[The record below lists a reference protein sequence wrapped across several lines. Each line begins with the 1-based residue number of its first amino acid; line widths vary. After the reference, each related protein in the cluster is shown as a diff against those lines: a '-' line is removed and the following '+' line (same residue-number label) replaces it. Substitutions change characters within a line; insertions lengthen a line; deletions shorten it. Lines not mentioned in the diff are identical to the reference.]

1 MPARSFAVP
10 LGSLKA
16 ANPVTGSRRNE
27 VVAVDPRR
35 DTRSSEYFT
44 SVPVIGRPLLNFA
57 VGLIVKSQCCWS
69 GVVVHD
75 AATAGWTLRE
85 VASYVVRLSN
95 SWSARR
101 ISSGVWACAG

>member
-16 ANPVTGSRRNE
+16 ANPVRGSRRKE

-35 DTRSSEYFT
+35 ASRSSEYFT

-69 GVVVHD
+69 GVVVHE
-75 AATAGWTLRE
+75 AATAGCTAK
-85 VASYVVRLSN
+85 VTGS
-95 SWSARR
+95 
-101 ISSGVWACAG
+101 